1 MEKGEEE
8 EISNDITV
16 GFNLFIIFGNN
27 KARKKKY
34 IITQIPI
41 GK

>member
-27 KARKKKY
+27 KARKKKIHY
-34 IITQIPI
+34 HPNTNR
-41 GK
+41 